1 MNRLTDRP
9 PLSQTDKLCLV
20 ALAGVVLTAALAD
33 WAMDAAACRSAE
45 LEDKPPVTITW
56 GAPMDQLRLL
66 EAMALQLEPDPYRED
81 VPLERELQT
90 ALYEAC
96 EASGVPVSLALGLIE
111 TESGFQTDAVSCEG
125 AYGLCQLNP
134 KYFPADLTP
143 AGNIRA
149 GVVYLGE
156 LLERHVDP
164 AAALRAYNLGY
175 DDGDRR
181 FADAVLA
188 AEEKWR
194 TT

>member
-45 LEDKPPVTITW
+45 LEDKPSVTLTW
-56 GAPMDQLRLL
+56 EAPIDQPRLL

-111 TESGFQTDAVSCEG
+111 TESGFDPEIVSPKG

-134 KYFPADLTP
+134 KYFPTNLSPSENIA
-143 AGNIRA
+143 AGI
-149 GVVYLGE
+149 GWLGE
-156 LLERHVDP
+156 LLERHGDP

-181 FADAVLA
+181 FSDAVLA